1 LETLVAIELLQSVD
15 LGEIARLTYVETELE
30 AVDEATIMVMIRQM
44 VSLDGVVN
52 RANSVTGLLR

>member
-1 LETLVAIELLQSVD
+1 MVIELLRRVD
-15 LGEIARLTYVETELE
+15 LGEIAQLTYVETELE

-44 VSLDGVVN
+44 VGLDGVVN

>member
-1 LETLVAIELLQSVD
+1 MAIEVLRSVN

-52 RANSVTGLLR
+52 PSQFGDGSA